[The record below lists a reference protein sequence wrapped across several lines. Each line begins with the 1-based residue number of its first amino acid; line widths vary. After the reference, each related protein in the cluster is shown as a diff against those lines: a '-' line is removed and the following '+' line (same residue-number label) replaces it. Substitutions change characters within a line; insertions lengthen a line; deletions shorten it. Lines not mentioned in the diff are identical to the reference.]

1 MKVLH
6 TLRVFIKTDYALC
19 LGIAIAWQLILTL
32 VGWLIVGGSLL
43 DHTNSWD
50 AGWYLTVT
58 RDWYH
63 TSVPSAAF
71 YPLFPLL
78 TSILHTLSF
87 ETLSLIDSGFVINTV
102 ALWLGL
108 VALIRIAPYFIAK
121 QYRYL
126 PVLLIL
132 SAPAAFFMHL
142 FYTEAIFFCISA
154 WAYLF
159 ALQRRWWAAGL
170 ALALLTACRLP
181 AILIIVLC
189 CLEYLR
195 SHDWNI
201 KKSLNKSA
209 LAFLLAPLGFIAYGI
224 YLLKTTGNF
233 FAMFS
238 AYHASNDWVYQV
250 FNPNIFL
257 TIARAL
263 YQPLRAI
270 LGLRGFDH
278 DIIVNNLIPLFS
290 LTILAAASIYAIVKL
305 KKRFIPLGVS
315 GLLSIVMFSLNSN
328 LVSAHRYILPCL
340 VIYLVGAY
348 IFEKHQKTHPYIIA
362 GVCLSFMIQA
372 FLYLSLLHGRFA
384 G

>member
-19 LGIAIAWQLILTL
+19 LGITIAWQLMLTI
-32 VGWLIVGGSLL
+32 VGWLITGGTPL
-43 DHTNSWD
+43 DHTNRWD
-50 AGWYLTVT
+50 SGWYLTVT
-58 RDWYH
+58 HDWYR
-63 TSVPSAAF
+63 TSAPSAAF

-78 TSILHTLSF
+78 ASVVQFASF
-87 ETLSLIDSGFVINTV
+87 GILSLITSGLVINTV
-102 ALWLGL
+102 ALWMGF
-108 VALIRIAPYFIAK
+108 VALIKIAPYFVGKRYA
-121 QYRYL
+121 YL
-126 PVLLIL
+126 PIL
-132 SAPAAFFMHL
+132 FILAAPAAFFIHL
-142 FYTEAIFFCISA
+142 FYTEAVFFCISA

-159 ALQRRWWAAGL
+159 ALQRRWWTAGL

-195 SHDWNI
+195 SYDWDI

-209 LAFLLAPLGFIAYGI
+209 LAFLLAPLGFIAYGT

-238 AYHASNDWVYQV
+238 AYHASNDWAYQV
-250 FNPNIFL
+250 FNPNIFF

-278 DIIVNNLIPLFS
+278 EVIVNNLIPLFS
-290 LTILAAASIYAIVKL
+290 LTILAVTSIYAIVKL
-305 KKRFIPLGVS
+305 KKQFIPLGIS

-372 FLYLSLLHGRFA
+372 FLYLSLLQGLFA